1 MKWTFSFPNRGFV
14 KNVIIFGVDMSP
26 SVHADDRKKDILI
39 LAEVPK
45 QRLDNT
51 KLTAEEKHSD
61 NIAVTRK
68 EFCLGFHYKGESSYL
83 FIMILLFYF
92 IW

>member
-1 MKWTFSFPNRGFV
+1 
-14 KNVIIFGVDMSP
+14 MSP

-51 KLTAEEKHSD
+51 KLTAEKKHSD

-92 IW
+92 I

>member
-14 KNVIIFGVDMSP
+14 KNVIIFGVGMSP

-51 KLTAEEKHSD
+51 KLTAEKKHSD